1 MKNVDDIYRLSPM
14 QQGLLFHTLG
24 APGTYVEQ
32 VYWSWRG
39 ELDVATL
46 QRAWQRMVERHT
58 PLRTAFFWEGMK
70 DPLQAVRRKVEP
82 TWRLEDWTQVPP
94 EDQEARFA
102 ARLEA
107 DQREGFNLSAAPL
120 LRFTLVKCGPA
131 LTRCM
136 LSYHHLVMDGW
147 SLPVCMRELF
157 LTYDALSRG
166 EEPQLDPARP
176 YRDYI
181 GWLSKQ
187 DRAQAERFWRERLA
201 GFHAATPLAADRPAG
216 HGSEVEAY
224 GTRSLRPGAALS
236 GRLATFTRQH
246 QVTLSTLVQGAW
258 ALTLGRHS
266 GQEDVAFGTVVSGRP
281 PSLPGVDGMLG
292 TFINTQVSRVRL
304 PSDTSVLSW
313 LKALQAEQFAAR
325 DYEYVSLVD
334 VQGWS
339 DVPRGQ
345 PLFESL
351 VIFENLP
358 RRGLASEMTARLPV
372 DGFAR
377 THART
382 GYPLSFVVLPDATDL
397 ELQLTYDEARFDAAT
412 VQRMLGHVATVLESI
427 VGAPEARLADVSLL
441 TPEER
446 QQVLHAWNDTR
457 AEYPSSEGIASLFES
472 QARRTPDAI
481 ALSFEGQSLTY
492 AQLDALSNQ
501 LARRLQELGVRP
513 GDFVALSLER
523 SFELVV
529 SILAVLKTGAAYVP
543 LEASHPRERLAL
555 MLQDVGARLLI
566 TRQRFADALSPLV
579 PATLCLDE
587 DWRAQLASLSDSTLE
602 VPGLGGDSL
611 AYVMF
616 TSGST
621 GRPKGVCVPHRAVVR
636 LVHGNRFMRFGPQE
650 VFLQLAPA
658 AFDAS
663 TLEVWGALLHGARLV
678 LAPARDLSL
687 SEVAALLREH
697 RVTTLWLTA
706 ALYEQMVLHHVDALA
721 TVPQVLA
728 GGDVL
733 PVQRVREHVSRL
745 SAESVLLNAYGPTE
759 NTTFS
764 TTLTLTRSSTVEAA
778 VSIGRPIGNSTAYVL
793 DPALRPVPVGVP
805 GELYVGGEGLA
816 WGYLHQ
822 PALTAERFLPHPFS
836 PTPGARL
843 YRTGDSVRWRPD
855 GTLDF
860 LGRTDFQVKL
870 RGFRIEPG
878 EVEAAV
884 RQVPGVREAVV
895 LVREDI
901 PGDKRL
907 VAYVVPA
914 GPDAA
919 HPSPSELREHLR
931 QRVPEYMVPAA
942 FMVLEALPVNANGKV
957 DRRALPAPDASA
969 VVRAPSRPPSTDTE
983 RRLAA
988 LWTEVLNAGTVNAE
1002 DDFFALGGHSLRV
1015 TQLVS
1020 RVRAVFDVE
1029 LPLRAVFEAPT
1040 LAALAARLDAANT
1053 DAAKQAPPLVRA
1065 PREGALP
1072 LSFSQQRL
1080 WFLDQLQPD
1089 SAFYN
1094 VPGVVWLEGELDAQA
1109 LEQSLRALV
1118 ERHEVLRTTFPPEG
1132 DTPVQVIHPTGLAAL
1147 PAIDLTDLSP
1157 DAREAE
1163 ARRLASEEAGRPFNL
1178 KHGPVLRVTLLRLEP
1193 TRHALLVTLH
1203 HIVSDG
1209 WSLGV
1214 MVRELAAFYR
1224 AFTTGQSPNLPT
1236 LPVQYADFAVWQR
1249 QWLQGDVLD
1258 AQLDFWRQQLAGAP
1272 AALELPTDR
1281 PRPAIQSF
1289 RGASLP
1295 VRLPRAVVDPVQ
1307 ALAQQEGATPFMVL
1321 LASFQLLL
1329 SRYSGQQD
1337 VSVGAPIANRNRAET
1352 EGLIGFFVNSLVL
1365 RARIDARASFRTLLR
1380 QVKQST
1386 LAAYE
1391 HQDVP
1396 FEKLVE
1402 ALQPQR
1408 DLSRSPLFQVIFA
1421 LQNAPMGSLALP
1433 GLSLKLQEPDT
1444 STAKFDLDLNLQETP
1459 EGLAGSIGY
1468 STDLFDTSTI
1478 TRMVE
1483 HFGVLLSALC
1493 ARPDAP
1499 LASFSLLTGDER
1511 QRVLVDWN
1519 ATARDYP
1526 REPSLAALFS
1536 RQAALTPDAIALV
1549 QGEQVLTYA
1558 QLDLLSNQ
1566 VAHPLRVLGVGPG
1579 SRVALSLERS
1589 FELVVSILAILKAG
1603 GAYVPLDASLPRER
1617 LGLMIQD
1624 VGARILLTQERFAA
1638 SLSPLFDSTFL
1649 FDADWR
1655 ARLATQR
1662 DSALEIPDVG
1672 GDSLAYVMFT
1682 SGSTGRPKGV
1692 CIPQR
1697 AVTRLVRD
1705 NTFLRFGPQEVF
1717 LQLAPVA
1724 FDASTLELWGP
1735 LLHGARLVLPPP
1747 HALSLEEIAGL
1758 LRQHRV
1764 SSLFITTALFAQL
1777 VQNEPEA
1784 LANVSQ
1790 LMAGGEAM
1798 PLARAREHLERMR
1811 PGTRFFHVYGPTE
1824 NTTFS
1829 TSQPL
1834 EPGTPVGGSL
1844 PIGRSISNSTA
1855 YVLDPD
1861 LQPVP
1866 VGVPGELYVGG
1877 EGLAWGYLQQP
1888 TLTAERFLPDP
1899 FGTTPGARL
1908 YRTGDK
1914 VRWLADGALDFLGR
1928 TDFQVKL
1935 RGFRIEPGEIEAV
1948 LRQVPGIRDAI
1959 VLVREDS
1966 PGDKRLVAYVVPS
1979 ASGEAGPTPDTLRTT
1994 LKQHLPEYMVPA
2006 AFVLMD
2012 ALPLNAN
2019 NKVDRKA
2026 LPVPD
2031 AGSVVRVASRAPETD
2046 TERQLAV
2053 LWADVLKLD
2062 TVGAGDDFFA
2072 LGGHSLLATQL
2083 VSRLRAAFGVEL
2095 PLRTLFEA
2103 PTLEAL
2109 AARIDAMRTRALAP
2123 TAPPLVP
2130 VSREGALPLSFA
2142 QQRLWFLDQLEPGST
2157 VYNVPGVL
2165 RLEGELDTAALQQAL
2180 DALVRRHEVLRTTFA
2195 PGPSGP
2201 VQRIAPPA
2209 PCVFERIDLESLSP
2223 SARELRLRSLIAD
2236 HASRPFD
2243 LARGPLFRAVLVRLT
2258 AKQHALLVLTHH
2270 IASDGWSVG
2279 VMVREFAALYR
2290 AISTGEASNLPAL
2303 PVQYAD
2309 FAVWQR
2315 QWLQGDVLDAQLDF
2329 WRQQLAD
2336 APAALELPTD
2346 RPRPAIQSFRGA
2358 SLPVSLSAPVSR
2370 ALKALAQQ
2378 EGATPFMV
2386 LLASFQLLL
2395 SRYSGQQDISVGS
2408 PIANRNRAET
2418 EGLIGFFVNTL
2429 VLRARIDARASFR
2442 ALLRQVKRSTLAA
2455 YEHQDVPFE
2464 KLVEALQPQ
2473 RDASRSPFFQVSF
2486 ALQNA
2491 HVGALELPGL
2501 SLKLHEAEATTAKFD
2516 LDLNFQETADGFTGS
2531 IGYGTDLFDAST
2543 VTRMMEHFGVL
2554 LDALCAR
2561 PDAPLSTLSLLA
2573 GPERQRVLVDWN
2585 KTRATAP
2592 VDDTLPSLFE
2602 SHVQRAP
2609 SAVAVEHEGQRLT
2622 YAELDSRANQL
2633 AHHLKSLGLP
2643 PEARVGLCVER
2654 GLDLMVGLLGI
2665 LKAGGCYV
2673 PLEPAYPRQRLAYMF
2688 QDSGVAAVVTQQAL
2702 RDSLPEHS
2710 LPTVCL
2716 DSDAPVLA
2724 RQSTQATQGPR
2735 VAADQLAYV
2744 LYTSGSTGL
2753 PKGVGITH
2761 RSIVHLV
2768 RDTDYVD
2775 LGPADCMAQVGTP
2788 SFDAATFE
2796 IWGALLNGAR
2806 LAVIPR
2812 DVTLSPR
2819 ALAKRLKEV
2828 GATTALLTTALFHQV
2843 AREVPSAFEGMRY
2856 LFFGG
2861 EKADARAALQVLG
2874 AHGPRHLVNL
2884 YGPTEATV
2892 CSTSQEVAGLP
2903 PDATAIPIG
2912 GPLTRMRAYVLDAHG
2927 QPVPTGVP
2935 GELYLG
2941 GVGLARGYLGQPA
2954 LTAER
2959 FVPDAFSDLPGARL
2973 YRTGDR
2979 ARWNAHGTLDFVGR
2993 VDAQVKL
3000 RGFRIEPAEVEAFL
3014 LQHPQVREAV
3024 VLVREQAPG
3033 DHRLVAY
3040 VVATVPEPDTAALR
3054 AFLTE
3059 RLPAHMVPS
3068 AFVSLPALPLTPNG
3082 KLDRHA
3088 LPAPDAR
3095 SVATASTPAV
3105 PESLTLFQQR
3115 IAALF
3120 GELLNLERVGLHDDF
3135 FALGGHSL
3143 LATQLVSRVRSTF
3156 GVELPL
3162 RTLFDASTVARLTGH
3177 VEALLLS
3184 RATTPQLPPLRP
3196 VRRDADLPLSFSQQ
3210 RLWVVDQLQPGGSQY
3225 NIPVAIRLEGTLD
3238 VESLRLALEHLVA
3251 RHESLRTTFALK
3263 DGQPVQQVHPAS
3275 TWTLPLTDLGTVPP
3289 EAREAEAHRV
3299 TAEEASASFD
3309 LGTGPLLRTRLLRLD
3324 AEHHVLL
3331 LNMHHVVSDGWSMGV
3346 LVREVAAGYAAFST
3360 GKTPSL
3366 PPLPVQYADFA
3377 AWQRQWLQGDVLSQE
3392 VTWWKE
3398 QLAGA
3403 PRVLEL
3409 LTDKPRPAMRSS
3421 RGGLLPVHL
3430 PLELTQGLLKL
3441 ARQENA
3447 TPFMALLALWQVLLS
3462 RYTRQEELLV
3472 GSPVAGRRHGELEG
3486 LVGFFVN
3493 TLVLRGRVRGRDS
3506 FRALLAQVR
3515 DTTLAAYEHQDL
3527 PFEKLVEELQPQ
3539 RDLSRN
3545 PLVQVILAL
3554 QNAPQGELK
3563 APGLTLRPVEVEN
3576 ATARFDL
3583 GLLLSESPDGL
3594 RGVLEYSTDL
3604 FEPATAVRMAGH
3616 LRTLLESVVSTPE
3629 APLSTLEWL
3638 TPPERQQL
3646 LVDWNATD
3654 AAYPRDASMPELFE
3668 QQVALRPDAM
3678 ALEFEDERLT
3688 YAQLDA
3694 RANQMAHLLRE
3705 HGIGLDSLVA
3715 VCLERSTQMVV
3726 SLLAILKAGGAYV
3739 PLDAAYPTQ
3748 RLTYML
3754 EDAPPRLL
3762 ITTRALRPSLPVSDA
3777 LPCLFVEELRL
3788 DAQPTSPTGVRPLA
3802 RNLAYVDF
3810 TSGSTGRPKGVAV
3823 EHRGVLRLM
3832 YGAKY
3837 VDMGPEET
3845 LILMAPISFDIST
3858 MEVWAALLTGSK
3870 LAIFPPVPPTD
3881 LELLGTVL
3889 RRHAVTT
3896 LYLSTGLFSQ
3906 IVDVGLEMLRGVR
3919 QVIAAGDILSPTH
3932 TRKVLDTL
3940 GIPVVNGYGPT
3951 EGTVFANCLR
3961 VTRAE
3966 DVGTSVP
3973 IGPPISNTQVYILDA
3988 HLRPVPVGVPGELCI
4003 GGDGLARG
4011 YLSRPDLTAERF
4023 VPDAFGGRPGERL
4036 YRTGDLARWRPDG
4049 AVDFLGRIDTQVKVR
4064 GFRIEL
4070 SEVEAAV
4077 MSTPGV
4083 REAIVLVREDV
4094 PGDKRLVAY
4103 AVPALPATSGEVAT
4117 ALSATDLR
4125 EHLRQRLPEF
4135 MVPSAFVV
4143 LPALPLNPNGKVDR
4157 KALPAPTSTGSAGRF
4172 VEPGNPLEEKIAAIW
4187 ARELGLERVG
4197 VHDHFFEDLAGTS
4210 LSVVRVSTRL
4220 REELKHELPVVW
4232 LFEHPT
4238 VHGLALRLERES
4250 GGALGRTEATVA
4262 QPSAPV
4268 APPRAK
4274 APQASGSADIAIIG
4288 MAGRFPGAGS
4298 VEDFWKNL
4306 REGVES
4312 ISRFTPEELE
4322 HLPGLPEGMELWQHP
4337 GFVPAGGVLD
4347 DIDQFDHAFFDMSLR
4362 EAQWTDP
4369 QQRLFLQCTWA
4380 ALEDA
4385 GIEPEQFPGDI
4396 SLYAG
4401 ANDSGYAQAV
4411 QQNMPLDGAAFFE
4424 LYGTATHQSLAQ
4436 KTSWKLGLRG
4446 ESTLVYTACST
4457 GLVAV
4462 HLACQNLLAGLS
4474 DVALAGATRL
4484 SAAQRTGYVYQEGL
4498 IFSPDGH
4505 CRAFDAKAKGTI
4517 SGNGVAAVV
4526 LKRLDDAVRDG
4537 DSIYAVIRATATNN
4551 DGRDKSGFTAP
4562 SVQGQSSVITQALSR
4577 AGVQPKDIGYVEA
4590 HGTATP
4596 LGDPIEVAALQRAY
4610 GLGPE
4615 HRGTIALASLKTN
4628 MGHLDTVAGLAGLMK
4643 AALAL
4648 HHGEIPPSLH
4658 FEKANPQIDFDAGPF
4673 FVNTTLRPWPAGE
4686 TPRRAAVSS
4695 FGVGGTNAHAVLEE
4709 APMSHSGST
4718 TRSHQVVLLS
4728 ARTPEA
4734 LEAASQRLA
4743 THAEARAD
4751 LSMADVGFTHA
4762 VGRKGFDHRRTVVA
4776 RDAAD
4781 LAKQLRKPYTP
4792 VTVKDAESARRRRV
4806 AFVFPGQGAQQVGM
4820 GRDLYEAEPAFRAH
4834 LDACLVLLEVPLR
4847 ERVTTLLQAVPGPQA
4862 PESALLADTR
4872 VALPALF
4879 AVEVSL
4885 ARMWMDWGV
4894 RPHAV
4899 LGHSFGEY
4907 AAACVAGVLSL
4918 EDALKLAV
4926 ARGEL
4931 MHRMPPGA
4939 MLAVALSEAQVV
4951 PLLKGRLTLAAH
4963 NSPDRCVVSGPV
4975 EEIER
4980 LQEELKRRNA
4990 GAVRMPAP
4998 HAFHSADVEPLMPEL
5013 AKVVGSLGRAEPT
5026 VRYVS
5031 GLTGTWAR
5039 PGELGTPR
5047 YWADQ
5052 MRQPVR
5058 FTDSVG
5064 ALLEEGCSVLLEVG
5078 PGQDLTPLMRACFG
5092 QDKDRVKAVPSVR
5105 RGGSTPEHA
5114 GLLASMGEL
5123 WTHGLALDWKAFYAH
5138 EQRLRI
5144 HLPTYPFQRKRVW
5157 VEASRTTAPV
5167 AAPANAPRAEPVPAQ
5182 APAPVVTVSPS
5193 SQGTLAA
5200 PLPDTSARTG
5210 MAQPAAVAQ
5219 APEPAPLARVPVTPA
5234 AVTPGA
5240 PARADAPRGDIEERV
5255 AALWRE
5261 RLALEFVG
5269 RDDNFLEIGG
5279 NSLMAAQLLNQLRD
5293 TFGVQV
5299 PLAALFEAPTVAGIA
5314 ARIEP
5319 MMQQAPSAVQTRE
5332 LPLEALPRTGELP
5345 LSFVQE
5351 RVWRLE
5357 QHLPGLSAYN
5367 IPVVLK
5373 LEGPAAVEPLERAI
5387 QEIVRRHEALRTT
5400 YDLVDGRPVQR
5411 FHPHV
5416 RIPLERVEL
5425 TGTPEEREAEGLRL
5439 AREDAARPFDLV
5451 NGPVLRTTLVRQ
5463 AEDVHL
5469 LLVCI
5474 HHVVCDT
5481 LSIAIFIH
5489 ELSQLYGAF
5498 RQGKPSPLAPL
5509 TVQYAD
5515 FGAWQRR
5522 TIAEHLVP
5530 EQEQW
5535 WRTRLAGM
5543 PRQLGVPTDRPRPE
5557 KCPLTSERMS
5567 VAFTQA
5573 LARELVAFGKRE
5585 GFTGYMTVLAAWN
5598 VLLHRYTGQTD
5609 IIVGTPIANRT
5620 RPELLSLIGYVA
5632 HSAAFRTSLAG
5643 DPSFRELLERVRQEV
5658 TDAQAR
5664 PDVPFE
5670 YLVEQLVPGKDIGR
5684 DRMADTVFVY
5694 HSNAVSSVDAQ
5705 DTMGVRTSI
5714 VEVPGTPVQWGTTL
5728 SDLTLIL
5735 SEGPA
5740 GVHGALE
5747 YATELFDASTARR
5760 MLEHLQTLLTSALA
5774 TPDERLSRLSLAT
5787 EVERNA
5793 WPRP

>member
-39 ELDVATL
+39 ELDVPML
-46 QRAWQRMVERHT
+46 QQAWQRMVGRHT

-70 DPLQAVRRKVEP
+70 EPLQAVRRLIEP

-94 EDQEARFA
+94 EAQEARFA
-102 ARLEA
+102 ARLEQ

-120 LRFTLVKCGPA
+120 LRFTLVRCGPA

-166 EEPQLDPARP
+166 EEPKLEPARP

-187 DRAQAERFWRERLA
+187 DRGQAERFWRERLE
-201 GFHAATPLAADRPAG
+201 GFRAATPLASDRPSAPG
-216 HGSEVEAY
+216 TEVEAY
-224 GTRSLRPGAALS
+224 GTQSLRPGAGLS
-236 GRLATFTRQH
+236 GRLSAFTRQY

-258 ALTLGRHS
+258 ALTLGRYS
-266 GQEDVAFGTVVSGRP
+266 GQDDVAFGTVVSGRP

-304 PSDTSVLSW
+304 PSDASVLTW

-358 RRGLASEMTARLPV
+358 RRGLAPEMTARLPV
-372 DGFAR
+372 EGFAR

-412 VQRMLGHVATVLESI
+412 VQRMLGHVATLLESI
-427 VGAPEARLADVSLL
+427 LGAPEARLADVTLL

-457 AEYPSSEGIASLFES
+457 AEFPASEGIPSLFEA
-472 QARRTPDAI
+472 QAHSTPDAI
-481 ALSFEGQSLTY
+481 ALSFQGQSLTY
-492 AQLDALSNQ
+492 AQLDALANQ
-501 LARRLQELGVRP
+501 LARRIQELGVRP
-513 GDFVALSLER
+513 GDFVVLGLER

-529 SILAVLKTGAAYVP
+529 SLLAVLKAGAAYVP
-543 LEASHPRERLAL
+543 LEVSHPRERLAL

-566 TRQRFADALSPLV
+566 TRERFADTLSPLV
-579 PATLCLDE
+579 PATLCLDA
-587 DWRAQLASLSDSTLE
+587 DWRAQLASVPDSALE
-602 VPGLGGDSL
+602 VSGAGGDSL

-636 LVHGNRFMRFGPQE
+636 LVRGNGFMRFGPRE

-663 TLEVWGALLHGARLV
+663 TLELWGALLHGAHLV
-678 LAPARDLSL
+678 LAPAQDLSL
-687 SEVAALLREH
+687 SEVAELLRNH

-706 ALYEQMVLHHVDALA
+706 ALFEQMVLNHPDALA

-733 PVQRVREHVSRL
+733 PVQRVREHLARVPSD
-745 SAESVLLNAYGPTE
+745 AVLINGYGPTE

-764 TTLTLTRSSTVEAA
+764 TTHTLRPADAPGASVP
-778 VSIGRPIGNSTAYVL
+778 IGRPIANSTAYVL
-793 DPALRPVPVGVP
+793 DAALRPVPVGVP
-805 GELYVGGEGLA
+805 GELFVGGEGLA

-822 PALTAERFLPHPFS
+822 SALTAERFVPHPFS
-836 PTPGARL
+836 TTPGARL
-843 YRTGDSVRWRPD
+843 YRTGDSVRWRAD

-884 RQVPGVREAVV
+884 RQVPGVREAIV
-895 LVREDI
+895 LVREDV

-914 GPDAA
+914 GPDTS

-931 QRVPEYMVPAA
+931 ARVPEYMVPAA
-942 FMVLEALPVNANGKV
+942 FMLLEALPLNANGKV

-969 VVRAPSRPPSTDTE
+969 VVRVPSRPPSTDTE

-988 LWTEVLNAGTVNAE
+988 LWTEVLNLGAVNAE

-1020 RVRAVFDVE
+1020 RVRAVFGME

-1040 LAALAARLDAANT
+1040 LAALAARLDSANT
-1053 DAAKQAPPLVRA
+1053 DAAKQAPPLVRVS
-1065 PREGALP
+1065 REGALP

-1094 VPGVVWLEGELDAQA
+1094 VPGVVWLEGELDPKA
-1109 LEQSLRALV
+1109 LEQSLHALV
-1118 ERHEVLRTTFPPEG
+1118 ERHEVLRTTFPPDG
-1132 DTPVQVIHPTGLAAL
+1132 DSPVQVIHATGLTAL
-1147 PAIDLTDLSP
+1147 PLVDLAHLSP
-1157 DAREAE
+1157 DARETE
-1163 ARRLASEEAGRPFNL
+1163 ARRLATEEALRPFDL
-1178 KHGPVLRVTLLRLEP
+1178 KNGPVLRATLLRLEP

-1214 MVRELAAFYR
+1214 MVRELATLYR
-1224 AFTTGQSPNLPT
+1224 AFFTEQVPSLPP

-1249 QWLQGDVLD
+1249 QWLQGDVLE
-1258 AQLDFWRQQLAGAP
+1258 AQLDFWRKQLAGAP

-1281 PRPAIQSF
+1281 PRPAVQSF

-1295 VRLPRAVVDPVQ
+1295 VLLPRAIVDPVQ

-1365 RARIDARASFRTLLR
+1365 RARIDSRASFRALLR

-1421 LQNAPMGSLALP
+1421 LQNAPTGSMELP
-1433 GLSLKLQEPDT
+1433 GLRLSLREPET
-1444 STAKFDLDLNLQETP
+1444 ATAKFDLDLNFQETA

-1468 STDLFDTSTI
+1468 STDLFDASTVR
-1478 TRMVE
+1478 RMME
-1483 HFGVLLSALC
+1483 HYGVLLAALC

-1499 LASFSLLTGDER
+1499 LSTLALLTGDER

-1536 RQAALTPDAIALV
+1536 RQAALTPGAIALV
-1549 QGEQVLTYA
+1549 QGKQELTYA
-1558 QLDLLSNQ
+1558 QLDALSNQ
-1566 VAHPLRVLGVGPG
+1566 LGHQLRSLGVGHG

-1603 GAYVPLDASLPRER
+1603 GAYVPLDAALPHER
-1617 LGLMIQD
+1617 LALMIQD
-1624 VGARILLTQERFAA
+1624 VGANLLLTQERFTA
-1638 SLSPLFDSTFL
+1638 SLSPLFRSTFC

-1655 ARLATQR
+1655 TRLASKP
-1662 DSALEIPDVG
+1662 DSALEVPGVG

-1747 HALSLEEIAGL
+1747 HALSLEEVAEL
-1758 LRQHRV
+1758 LRHHRV

-1777 VQNEPEA
+1777 VQHEPEA

-1798 PLARAREHLERMR
+1798 PLARAREHLLRMR

-1888 TLTAERFLPDP
+1888 ALTAERFLPDP

-1914 VRWLADGALDFLGR
+1914 VRWLADGTLDFLGR

-1935 RGFRIEPGEIEAV
+1935 RGFRIEPGEIETV
-1948 LRQVPGIRDAI
+1948 LRQVPGVREAI

-1966 PGDKRLVAYVVPS
+1966 PGDKRLVAYVVP
-1979 ASGEAGPTPDTLRTT
+1979 APLTQGEPAPTPDTLRTT

-2026 LPVPD
+2026 LPAPD
-2031 AGSVVRVASRAPETD
+2031 AGSVVRAASRAPETD
-2046 TERQLAV
+2046 TERQLAT

-2062 TVGAGDDFFA
+2062 AVGAGDDFFA

-2095 PLRTLFEA
+2095 PLRALFEA

-2109 AARIDAMRTRALAP
+2109 AGRIDGVRTLALAP
-2123 TAPPLVP
+2123 QAPPMVQ
-2130 VSREGALPLSFA
+2130 VSRDGALPLSFA

-2165 RLEGELDTAALQQAL
+2165 HLEGELDAAALQQAL

-2209 PCVFERIDLESLSP
+2209 PCAFERIDLESLSA
-2223 SARELRLRSLIAD
+2223 SEREFRLRSLIAE

-2243 LARGPLFRAVLVRLT
+2243 LSRGPLFRAVLVRLD
-2258 AKQHALLVLTHH
+2258 AKQHVLVVLTHH

-2290 AISTGEASNLPAL
+2290 AFTTGQSPNLPAL

-2315 QWLQGDVLDAQLDF
+2315 QWLQGDVLEAQLDF
-2329 WRQQLAD
+2329 WRQQLAG

-2346 RPRPAIQSFRGA
+2346 RPRPAVQSFRGA
-2358 SLPVSLSAPVSR
+2358 SLPVSLNASVSS
-2370 ALKALAQQ
+2370 ALKTLAQQ

-2395 SRYSGQQDISVGS
+2395 SRYSGQQDVSVGA

-2418 EGLIGFFVNTL
+2418 EGLIGFFVNSL
-2429 VLRARIDARASFR
+2429 VLRARIDSRASFR

-2473 RDASRSPFFQVSF
+2473 RDASRSPLFQVSF

-2501 SLKLHEAEATTAKFD
+2501 SLKLREAEATTAKFD
-2516 LDLNFQETADGFTGS
+2516 LDLNFQETAEGFTGS

-2543 VTRMMEHFGVL
+2543 VLRMMEHYGVL

-2585 KTRATAP
+2585 ATRSTVP
-2592 VDDTLPSLFE
+2592 VEDTLPCLFE
-2602 SHVQRAP
+2602 SHVRRAP
-2609 SAVAVEHEGQRLT
+2609 DAVAVEHEGQTLT
-2622 YAELDSRANQL
+2622 YAELDARANQL
-2633 AHHLKSLGLP
+2633 ANHLRSLGLP
-2643 PEARVGLCVER
+2643 SEARVGLCVER

-2673 PLEPAYPRQRLAYMF
+2673 PLEPAYPRQRLAFMF
-2688 QDSGVAAVVTQQAL
+2688 QDSAVSAVVTQQSL
-2702 RDSLPEHS
+2702 RDSLPEHA

-2716 DSDAPVLA
+2716 DSDAPLLA
-2724 RQSTQATQGPR
+2724 RQSTQAPQGPR
-2735 VAADQLAYV
+2735 IAADQLAYV

-2775 LGPADCMAQVGTP
+2775 LRSTDCMAQVGTP

-2812 DVTLSPR
+2812 DVTLSPQ
-2819 ALAKRLKEV
+2819 ALAKRLKDV

-2843 AREVPSAFEGMRY
+2843 AREVPSAFAGMRY

-2874 AHGPRHLVNL
+2874 AQGPQHLVNL

-2903 PDATAIPIG
+2903 ADATAIPIG

-2959 FVPDAFSDLPGARL
+2959 FVPDAFSNLPGARL

-3040 VVATVPEPDTAALR
+3040 VVPTAPEPDTAALR

-3095 SVATASTPAV
+3095 ALATASTPAA

-3184 RATTPQLPPLRP
+3184 RATTSQLPPLRP

-3225 NIPVAIRLEGTLD
+3225 NIPVAVRLEGTLD
-3238 VESLRLALEHLVA
+3238 VESLRRALEHLVA

-3263 DGQPVQQVHPAS
+3263 DGQPVQRVHLAPS
-3275 TWTLPLTDLGTVPP
+3275 WTLPLTDLEPLPAG
-3289 EAREAEAHRV
+3289 EREAEAHRLS
-3299 TAEEASASFD
+3299 AEEASTAFD

-3324 AEHHVLL
+3324 ARLHVLL

-3346 LVREVAAGYAAFST
+3346 LVREVAAGYAAFTT
-3360 GKTPSL
+3360 GTTPAL

-3377 AWQRQWLQGDVLSQE
+3377 AWQRQWLQGDVLDQE
-3392 VTWWKE
+3392 VTWWME
-3398 QLAGA
+3398 HLAGA

-3409 LTDKPRPAMRSS
+3409 LTDKPRPALRSS

-3430 PLELTQGLLKL
+3430 PLELTQGLVRL

-3447 TPFMALLALWQVLLS
+3447 TPFMALLAAWQVLLS
-3462 RYTRQEELLV
+3462 RYTRQEDLLV

-3493 TLVLRGRVRGRDS
+3493 TLVLRGRVRAKDS
-3506 FRALLAQVR
+3506 FRALLSQVR

-3604 FEPATAVRMAGH
+3604 FEHATAVRMAGH
-3616 LRTLLESVVSTPE
+3616 LRALLESIVAAPE

-3654 AAYPRDASMPELFE
+3654 VDYPREGSIPELFE
-3668 QQVALRPDAM
+3668 HQVALRPDAI
-3678 ALEFEDERLT
+3678 ALEFGDERLS

-3694 RANQMAHLLRE
+3694 RANQLAHLLRDN
-3705 HGIGLDSLVA
+3705 GIGLDSLVG
-3715 VCLERSTQMVV
+3715 VCLERSTEIVV
-3726 SLLAILKAGGAYV
+3726 ALLAILKAGGAYV

-3762 ITTRALRPSLPVSDA
+3762 LTTRALRPSLPVSDA
-3777 LPCLFVEELRL
+3777 VPCLFVEELRL
-3788 DAQPTSPTGVRPLA
+3788 DGQPTSPTGVRPLP

-3837 VDMGPEET
+3837 VDMGPQET
-3845 LILMAPISFDIST
+3845 LLLMAPISFDIST

-3870 LAIFPPVPPTD
+3870 LAVFPPQPPTD
-3881 LELLGTVL
+3881 LELLGNVL
-3889 RRHAVTT
+3889 RRHGVTT
-3896 LYLSTGLFSQ
+3896 LYVSTGLFSQ
-3906 IVDVGLEMLRGVR
+3906 VVDVGLEMLRGVR

-3932 TRKVLDTL
+3932 TRKVIETL
-3940 GIPVVNGYGPT
+3940 GVPVTNGYGPT
-3951 EGTVFANCLR
+3951 EGTVFSNCLR

-3973 IGPPISNTQVYILDA
+3973 IGPPISNTQEYILDA

-4023 VPDAFGGRPGERL
+4023 IPDPFSQRPGERL

-4083 REAIVLVREDV
+4083 RETIVLVREDV

-4103 AVPALPATSGEVAT
+4103 AVPATPAT
-4117 ALSATDLR
+4117 ALTPTDLR

-4157 KALPAPTSTGSAGRF
+4157 KALPAPTATASGGTGRF

-4250 GGALGRTEATVA
+4250 GGALGRA
-4262 QPSAPV
+4262 
-4268 APPRAK
+4268 
-4274 APQASGSADIAIIG
+4274 
-4288 MAGRFPGAGS
+4288 
-4298 VEDFWKNL
+4298 
-4306 REGVES
+4306 
-4312 ISRFTPEELE
+4312 
-4322 HLPGLPEGMELWQHP
+4322 
-4337 GFVPAGGVLD
+4337 
-4347 DIDQFDHAFFDMSLR
+4347 
-4362 EAQWTDP
+4362 
-4369 QQRLFLQCTWA
+4369 
-4380 ALEDA
+4380 
-4385 GIEPEQFPGDI
+4385 
-4396 SLYAG
+4396 
-4401 ANDSGYAQAV
+4401 
-4411 QQNMPLDGAAFFE
+4411 
-4424 LYGTATHQSLAQ
+4424 
-4436 KTSWKLGLRG
+4436 
-4446 ESTLVYTACST
+4446 
-4457 GLVAV
+4457 
-4462 HLACQNLLAGLS
+4462 
-4474 DVALAGATRL
+4474 
-4484 SAAQRTGYVYQEGL
+4484 
-4498 IFSPDGH
+4498 
-4505 CRAFDAKAKGTI
+4505 
-4517 SGNGVAAVV
+4517 
-4526 LKRLDDAVRDG
+4526 
-4537 DSIYAVIRATATNN
+4537 
-4551 DGRDKSGFTAP
+4551 
-4562 SVQGQSSVITQALSR
+4562 
-4577 AGVQPKDIGYVEA
+4577 
-4590 HGTATP
+4590 
-4596 LGDPIEVAALQRAY
+4596 
-4610 GLGPE
+4610 
-4615 HRGTIALASLKTN
+4615 
-4628 MGHLDTVAGLAGLMK
+4628 
-4643 AALAL
+4643 
-4648 HHGEIPPSLH
+4648 
-4658 FEKANPQIDFDAGPF
+4658 
-4673 FVNTTLRPWPAGE
+4673 
-4686 TPRRAAVSS
+4686 
-4695 FGVGGTNAHAVLEE
+4695 
-4709 APMSHSGST
+4709 
-4718 TRSHQVVLLS
+4718 
-4728 ARTPEA
+4728 
-4734 LEAASQRLA
+4734 
-4743 THAEARAD
+4743 
-4751 LSMADVGFTHA
+4751 
-4762 VGRKGFDHRRTVVA
+4762 
-4776 RDAAD
+4776 
-4781 LAKQLRKPYTP
+4781 
-4792 VTVKDAESARRRRV
+4792 
-4806 AFVFPGQGAQQVGM
+4806 
-4820 GRDLYEAEPAFRAH
+4820 
-4834 LDACLVLLEVPLR
+4834 
-4847 ERVTTLLQAVPGPQA
+4847 
-4862 PESALLADTR
+4862 
-4872 VALPALF
+4872 
-4879 AVEVSL
+4879 
-4885 ARMWMDWGV
+4885 
-4894 RPHAV
+4894 
-4899 LGHSFGEY
+4899 
-4907 AAACVAGVLSL
+4907 
-4918 EDALKLAV
+4918 
-4926 ARGEL
+4926 
-4931 MHRMPPGA
+4931 
-4939 MLAVALSEAQVV
+4939 
-4951 PLLKGRLTLAAH
+4951 
-4963 NSPDRCVVSGPV
+4963 
-4975 EEIER
+4975 
-4980 LQEELKRRNA
+4980 
-4990 GAVRMPAP
+4990 
-4998 HAFHSADVEPLMPEL
+4998 
-5013 AKVVGSLGRAEPT
+5013 
-5026 VRYVS
+5026 
-5031 GLTGTWAR
+5031 
-5039 PGELGTPR
+5039 
-5047 YWADQ
+5047 
-5052 MRQPVR
+5052 
-5058 FTDSVG
+5058 
-5064 ALLEEGCSVLLEVG
+5064 
-5078 PGQDLTPLMRACFG
+5078 
-5092 QDKDRVKAVPSVR
+5092 
-5105 RGGSTPEHA
+5105 
-5114 GLLASMGEL
+5114 
-5123 WTHGLALDWKAFYAH
+5123 
-5138 EQRLRI
+5138 
-5144 HLPTYPFQRKRVW
+5144 
-5157 VEASRTTAPV
+5157 
-5167 AAPANAPRAEPVPAQ
+5167 
-5182 APAPVVTVSPS
+5182 
-5193 SQGTLAA
+5193 
-5200 PLPDTSARTG
+5200 
-5210 MAQPAAVAQ
+5210 
-5219 APEPAPLARVPVTPA
+5219 
-5234 AVTPGA
+5234 
-5240 PARADAPRGDIEERV
+5240 
-5255 AALWRE
+5255 
-5261 RLALEFVG
+5261 
-5269 RDDNFLEIGG
+5269 
-5279 NSLMAAQLLNQLRD
+5279 
-5293 TFGVQV
+5293 
-5299 PLAALFEAPTVAGIA
+5299 EAPT
-5314 ARIEP
+5314 
-5319 MMQQAPSAVQTRE
+5319 
-5332 LPLEALPRTGELP
+5332 
-5345 LSFVQE
+5345 
-5351 RVWRLE
+5351 
-5357 QHLPGLSAYN
+5357 
-5367 IPVVLK
+5367 
-5373 LEGPAAVEPLERAI
+5373 PA
-5387 QEIVRRHEALRTT
+5387 
-5400 YDLVDGRPVQR
+5400 
-5411 FHPHV
+5411 
-5416 RIPLERVEL
+5416 
-5425 TGTPEEREAEGLRL
+5425 
-5439 AREDAARPFDLV
+5439 
-5451 NGPVLRTTLVRQ
+5451 
-5463 AEDVHL
+5463 
-5469 LLVCI
+5469 
-5474 HHVVCDT
+5474 
-5481 LSIAIFIH
+5481 
-5489 ELSQLYGAF
+5489 
-5498 RQGKPSPLAPL
+5498 
-5509 TVQYAD
+5509 
-5515 FGAWQRR
+5515 
-5522 TIAEHLVP
+5522 
-5530 EQEQW
+5530 
-5535 WRTRLAGM
+5535 
-5543 PRQLGVPTDRPRPE
+5543 
-5557 KCPLTSERMS
+5557 
-5567 VAFTQA
+5567 
-5573 LARELVAFGKRE
+5573 
-5585 GFTGYMTVLAAWN
+5585 
-5598 VLLHRYTGQTD
+5598 
-5609 IIVGTPIANRT
+5609 
-5620 RPELLSLIGYVA
+5620 
-5632 HSAAFRTSLAG
+5632 
-5643 DPSFRELLERVRQEV
+5643 
-5658 TDAQAR
+5658 
-5664 PDVPFE
+5664 
-5670 YLVEQLVPGKDIGR
+5670 
-5684 DRMADTVFVY
+5684 
-5694 HSNAVSSVDAQ
+5694 
-5705 DTMGVRTSI
+5705 
-5714 VEVPGTPVQWGTTL
+5714 
-5728 SDLTLIL
+5728 
-5735 SEGPA
+5735 
-5740 GVHGALE
+5740 
-5747 YATELFDASTARR
+5747 
-5760 MLEHLQTLLTSALA
+5760 
-5774 TPDERLSRLSLAT
+5774 
-5787 EVERNA
+5787 
-5793 WPRP
+5793 

>member
-1 MKNVDDIYRLSPM
+1 
-14 QQGLLFHTLG
+14 
-24 APGTYVEQ
+24 
-32 VYWSWRG
+32 
-39 ELDVATL
+39 
-46 QRAWQRMVERHT
+46 
-58 PLRTAFFWEGMK
+58 
-70 DPLQAVRRKVEP
+70 
-82 TWRLEDWTQVPP
+82 
-94 EDQEARFA
+94 
-102 ARLEA
+102 
-107 DQREGFNLSAAPL
+107 
-120 LRFTLVKCGPA
+120 
-131 LTRCM
+131 
-136 LSYHHLVMDGW
+136 
-147 SLPVCMRELF
+147 
-157 LTYDALSRG
+157 
-166 EEPQLDPARP
+166 
-176 YRDYI
+176 
-181 GWLSKQ
+181 
-187 DRAQAERFWRERLA
+187 
-201 GFHAATPLAADRPAG
+201 
-216 HGSEVEAY
+216 
-224 GTRSLRPGAALS
+224 
-236 GRLATFTRQH
+236 
-246 QVTLSTLVQGAW
+246 
-258 ALTLGRHS
+258 
-266 GQEDVAFGTVVSGRP
+266 
-281 PSLPGVDGMLG
+281 
-292 TFINTQVSRVRL
+292 
-304 PSDTSVLSW
+304 
-313 LKALQAEQFAAR
+313 
-325 DYEYVSLVD
+325 
-334 VQGWS
+334 
-339 DVPRGQ
+339 
-345 PLFESL
+345 
-351 VIFENLP
+351 
-358 RRGLASEMTARLPV
+358 
-372 DGFAR
+372 
-377 THART
+377 
-382 GYPLSFVVLPDATDL
+382 
-397 ELQLTYDEARFDAAT
+397 
-412 VQRMLGHVATVLESI
+412 
-427 VGAPEARLADVSLL
+427 
-441 TPEER
+441 
-446 QQVLHAWNDTR
+446 
-457 AEYPSSEGIASLFES
+457 
-472 QARRTPDAI
+472 
-481 ALSFEGQSLTY
+481 
-492 AQLDALSNQ
+492 
-501 LARRLQELGVRP
+501 
-513 GDFVALSLER
+513 
-523 SFELVV
+523 
-529 SILAVLKTGAAYVP
+529 
-543 LEASHPRERLAL
+543 
-555 MLQDVGARLLI
+555 
-566 TRQRFADALSPLV
+566 
-579 PATLCLDE
+579 
-587 DWRAQLASLSDSTLE
+587 
-602 VPGLGGDSL
+602 
-611 AYVMF
+611 
-616 TSGST
+616 
-621 GRPKGVCVPHRAVVR
+621 
-636 LVHGNRFMRFGPQE
+636 
-650 VFLQLAPA
+650 
-658 AFDAS
+658 
-663 TLEVWGALLHGARLV
+663 
-678 LAPARDLSL
+678 
-687 SEVAALLREH
+687 
-697 RVTTLWLTA
+697 
-706 ALYEQMVLHHVDALA
+706 
-721 TVPQVLA
+721 
-728 GGDVL
+728 
-733 PVQRVREHVSRL
+733 
-745 SAESVLLNAYGPTE
+745 
-759 NTTFS
+759 
-764 TTLTLTRSSTVEAA
+764 
-778 VSIGRPIGNSTAYVL
+778 
-793 DPALRPVPVGVP
+793 
-805 GELYVGGEGLA
+805 
-816 WGYLHQ
+816 
-822 PALTAERFLPHPFS
+822 
-836 PTPGARL
+836 
-843 YRTGDSVRWRPD
+843 
-855 GTLDF
+855 
-860 LGRTDFQVKL
+860 
-870 RGFRIEPG
+870 
-878 EVEAAV
+878 
-884 RQVPGVREAVV
+884 
-895 LVREDI
+895 
-901 PGDKRL
+901 
-907 VAYVVPA
+907 
-914 GPDAA
+914 
-919 HPSPSELREHLR
+919 
-931 QRVPEYMVPAA
+931 
-942 FMVLEALPVNANGKV
+942 
-957 DRRALPAPDASA
+957 
-969 VVRAPSRPPSTDTE
+969 
-983 RRLAA
+983 
-988 LWTEVLNAGTVNAE
+988 
-1002 DDFFALGGHSLRV
+1002 
-1015 TQLVS
+1015 
-1020 RVRAVFDVE
+1020 
-1029 LPLRAVFEAPT
+1029 
-1040 LAALAARLDAANT
+1040 
-1053 DAAKQAPPLVRA
+1053 
-1065 PREGALP
+1065 
-1072 LSFSQQRL
+1072 
-1080 WFLDQLQPD
+1080 
-1089 SAFYN
+1089 
-1094 VPGVVWLEGELDAQA
+1094 
-1109 LEQSLRALV
+1109 
-1118 ERHEVLRTTFPPEG
+1118 
-1132 DTPVQVIHPTGLAAL
+1132 
-1147 PAIDLTDLSP
+1147 
-1157 DAREAE
+1157 
-1163 ARRLASEEAGRPFNL
+1163 
-1178 KHGPVLRVTLLRLEP
+1178 
-1193 TRHALLVTLH
+1193 
-1203 HIVSDG
+1203 
-1209 WSLGV
+1209 
-1214 MVRELAAFYR
+1214 
-1224 AFTTGQSPNLPT
+1224 
-1236 LPVQYADFAVWQR
+1236 
-1249 QWLQGDVLD
+1249 
-1258 AQLDFWRQQLAGAP
+1258 
-1272 AALELPTDR
+1272 
-1281 PRPAIQSF
+1281 
-1289 RGASLP
+1289 
-1295 VRLPRAVVDPVQ
+1295 
-1307 ALAQQEGATPFMVL
+1307 GATPFMAL

-1329 SRYSGQQD
+1329 SRYSGQDD

-1365 RARIDARASFRTLLR
+1365 RARIDASTSFRALLR

-1421 LQNAPMGSLALP
+1421 LQNAPAGSLELP
-1433 GLSLKLQEPDT
+1433 GLRLALQDPDT
-1444 STAKFDLDLNLQETP
+1444 ATAKFDLDFNLQETP
-1459 EGLAGSIGY
+1459 EGLTGTIGY
-1468 STDLFDTSTI
+1468 STDLFDTATI
-1478 TRMVE
+1478 ARMME
-1483 HFGVLLSALC
+1483 HHAVLLGALC
-1493 ARPDAP
+1493 AEPDAP
-1499 LASFSLLTGDER
+1499 LSTHSLLTGDER

-1526 REPSLAALFS
+1526 REPSLAALFA
-1536 RQAALTPDAIALV
+1536 RQAALTPDAVALV
-1549 QGEQVLTYA
+1549 HGDEVLSYSR
-1558 QLDLLSNQ
+1558 LDQLSNQ
-1566 VAHPLRVLGVGPG
+1566 LAHPLRVLGVGPG
-1579 SRVALSLERS
+1579 TRVAVSLERS

-1624 VGARILLTQERFAA
+1624 VGASILVTQPRFAA
-1638 SLSPLFDSTFL
+1638 ALSPLFPSTFTL
-1649 FDADWR
+1649 DQDWR
-1655 ARLATQR
+1655 ARLASQQ
-1662 DSALEIPDVG
+1662 DSPLEVTGVG

-1747 HALSLEEIAGL
+1747 HALSLDEIAGL

-1777 VQNEPEA
+1777 VQHEPEA
-1784 LANVSQ
+1784 LASVSQ

-1798 PLARAREHLERMR
+1798 PLARAREHLLRMR

-1834 EPGTPVGGSL
+1834 EPGTPVGASL

-1855 YVLDPD
+1855 YVLDPA

-1888 TLTAERFLPDP
+1888 ALTAERFVPDP
-1899 FGTTPGARL
+1899 FATTPGGRL

-1948 LRQVPGIRDAI
+1948 LRQVPGVRDTI
-1959 VLVREDS
+1959 VVVREDS

-1979 ASGEAGPTPDTLRTT
+1979 APGEEGASAPTPDSLRAT

-2026 LPVPD
+2026 LPAPD
-2031 AGSVVRVASRAPETD
+2031 AASVVRAASRPPETD
-2046 TERQLAV
+2046 TERQLAS

-2083 VSRLRAAFGVEL
+2083 VSRLRTGFGVEL
-2095 PLRTLFEA
+2095 PLRALFES

-2109 AARIDAMRTRALAP
+2109 AERIEILRARSLALN
-2123 TAPPLVP
+2123 APPLVP
-2130 VSREGALPLSFA
+2130 VTRDGTLPLSFA

-2165 RLEGELDTAALQQAL
+2165 HLDGELDPAALQQSL
-2180 DALVRRHEVLRTTFA
+2180 DALVRRHEVLRTTFNT
-2195 PGPSGP
+2195 GSSGP

-2209 PCVFERIDLESLSP
+2209 ACAFERIDLEALSP
-2223 SARELRLRSLIAD
+2223 SERELQLRSLIAE

-2243 LARGPLFRAVLVRLT
+2243 LSRGPLFRAVLVRLE
-2258 AKQHALLVLTHH
+2258 ARRHVLLVLTHH

-2290 AISTGEASNLPAL
+2290 AFTTHQSPDLPAL

-2315 QWLQGDVLDAQLDF
+2315 QWLQGEALDARLDY
-2329 WRQQLAD
+2329 WRQQLAG

-2358 SLPVSLSAPVSR
+2358 SLPVRLSTPVSS
-2370 ALKALAQQ
+2370 ALKALARQ
-2378 EGATPFMV
+2378 EGATPFMA

-2395 SRYSGQQDISVGS
+2395 SRYSGQDDVSVGA

-2429 VLRARIDARASFR
+2429 VLRARIDASTSFR
-2442 ALLRQVKRSTLAA
+2442 ALLRQVKRTTLAA

-2473 RDASRSPFFQVSF
+2473 RDASRSPLFQVSF

-2491 HVGALELPGL
+2491 HLGALELPGL
-2501 SLKLHEAEATTAKFD
+2501 SLKLQQAEATTAKFD
-2516 LDLNFQETADGFTGS
+2516 LDLNFEETAEGFTGS
-2531 IGYGTDLFDAST
+2531 VGYVTDLFDAAT
-2543 VTRMMEHFGVL
+2543 IARMMEHHGVL
-2554 LDALCAR
+2554 LDALCDQ
-2561 PDAPLSTLSLLA
+2561 PDAPLSTLSLLS
-2573 GPERQRVLVDWN
+2573 GLERQRVLVDWN
-2585 KTRATAP
+2585 ASRTTAP
-2592 VDDTLPSLFE
+2592 VEDTLPSLFE
-2602 SHVQRAP
+2602 AHVQRAP
-2609 SAVAVEHEGQRLT
+2609 SAEAVEHDGQRLT
-2622 YAELDSRANQL
+2622 YAQLDARANQL
-2633 AHHLKSLGLP
+2633 ARQLRSFGLP

-2673 PLEPAYPRQRLAYMF
+2673 PLEPAYPRQRLAFMF
-2688 QDSGVAAVVTQQAL
+2688 QDSGVAAVVTQQSL
-2702 RDSLPEHS
+2702 RGSLPEHS

-2716 DSDAPVLA
+2716 DTDAAALS
-2724 RQSTQATQGPR
+2724 RQSTEAPQGVR

-2768 RDTDYVD
+2768 RDTDLMD

-2806 LAVIPR
+2806 LSVIPR
-2812 DVTLSPR
+2812 DVTLSPQ

-2874 AHGPRHLVNL
+2874 EHGPRHLVNL

-2892 CSTSQEVAGLP
+2892 CATSQEVSGLP
-2903 PDATAIPIG
+2903 AEATAIPIG

-2959 FVPDAFSDLPGARL
+2959 FVPDAFSDVPGARL

-3033 DHRLVAY
+3033 DHRLVAW
-3040 VVATVPEPDTAALR
+3040 VVPGASEPDTAALR

-3095 SVATASTPAV
+3095 SVATASTSSV

-3120 GELLNLERVGLHDDF
+3120 GELLNLKRVGLHDDF

-3184 RATTPQLPPLRP
+3184 RATTAQLPPLRP

-3210 RLWVVDQLQPGGSQY
+3210 RLWLVDQLQPGTSQY
-3225 NIPVAIRLEGTLD
+3225 NIPVALRLEGALD
-3238 VESLRLALEHLVA
+3238 VESLRRALEHLVA
-3251 RHESLRTTFALK
+3251 RHEALRTTFALK
-3263 DGQPVQQVHPAS
+3263 DGQPVQQVHPAAA
-3275 TWTLPLTDLGTVPP
+3275 WTLPLTDLTAVPP
-3289 EAREAEAHRV
+3289 EAREAEARRV
-3299 TAEEASASFD
+3299 SAEEAGAPFD
-3309 LGTGPLLRTRLLRLD
+3309 LSAGPLLRTRLLRLD
-3324 AEHHVLL
+3324 AEHHVLV

-3346 LVREVAAGYAAFST
+3346 LVREVAAGYAAFAT
-3360 GKTPSL
+3360 GQTPSL

-3377 AWQRQWLQGDVLSQE
+3377 AWQRQWLQGDVLAQE

-3403 PRVLEL
+3403 PHVLEL

-3430 PLELTQGLLKL
+3430 PLELTQGLVKL

-3447 TPFMALLALWQVLLS
+3447 TPFMALLAVWQLLLS

-3493 TLVLRGRVRGRDS
+3493 TLVLRGRVRGQDS

-3545 PLVQVILAL
+3545 PLVQVLLAL

-3583 GLLLSESPDGL
+3583 GLMLSESPDGL
-3594 RGVLEYSTDL
+3594 RGMLEYSTDL

-3616 LRTLLESVVSTPE
+3616 LRVLLESVLASPE
-3629 APLSTLEWL
+3629 APLASLEWL
-3638 TPPERQQL
+3638 TPSERQQM
-3646 LVDWNATD
+3646 LVDWNDTRVD
-3654 AAYPRDASMPELFE
+3654 YPSDASIPELFE
-3668 QQVALRPDAM
+3668 RQVALSPNAM
-3678 ALEFEDERLT
+3678 ALEFEDERFT

-3694 RANQMAHLLRE
+3694 RANQLAHLLRAN
-3705 HGIGLDSLVA
+3705 GVGLDALVA
-3715 VCLERSTQMVV
+3715 VCLDRSSELVI

-3748 RLTYML
+3748 RLTYMV

-3762 ITTRALRPSLPVSDA
+3762 LTTRALRPRLPVSDTV
-3777 LPCLFVEELRL
+3777 PCLFVEELHL
-3788 DAQPTSPTGVRPLA
+3788 DAQPVTPTGVRPLS

-3823 EHRGVLRLM
+3823 EHRGVLRML
-3832 YGAKY
+3832 YGVKY
-3837 VDMGPEET
+3837 MDMGPEET
-3845 LILMAPISFDIST
+3845 FLLMSPISFDISGI
-3858 MEVWAALLTGSK
+3858 ELWVALLTGSK
-3870 LAIFPPVPPTD
+3870 LAVFPPRPPTD
-3881 LELLGTVL
+3881 LELLGSVL
-3889 RRHAVTT
+3889 RRHGVTT
-3896 LYLSTGLFSQ
+3896 LQLSTGLFSQ
-3906 IVDVGLEMLRGVR
+3906 VVDVGLELLRGLR
-3919 QVIAAGDILSPTH
+3919 QIIVAGDVLSPAH
-3932 TRKVLDTL
+3932 TRKVLETL
-3940 GIPVVNGYGPT
+3940 HVPVVNAYGPT
-3951 EGTVFANCLR
+3951 EATIYATAARL
-3961 VTRAE
+3961 TRAE
-3966 DVGTSVP
+3966 AVGVSVS
-3973 IGPPISNTQVYILDA
+3973 IGPPIGNTQVYILDA
-3988 HLRPVPVGVPGELCI
+3988 RLRPVPVGVPGELCI
-4003 GGDGLARG
+4003 GGDGVARG
-4011 YLSRPDLTAERF
+4011 YLSRADLTAERF
-4023 VPDAFGGRPGERL
+4023 VPDAFGGLPGERL

-4049 AVDFLGRIDTQVKVR
+4049 TVDFLGRIDTQVKVR

-4077 MSTPGV
+4077 ISSPGV
-4083 REAIVLVREDV
+4083 REVAVLVREDI

-4103 AVPALPATSGEVAT
+4103 AVPALTDAAAGTPVTPAE
-4117 ALSATDLR
+4117 LR
-4125 EHLRQRLPEF
+4125 EHVRQRLPEF
-4135 MVPSAFVV
+4135 MVPTAFVL
-4143 LPALPLNPNGKVDR
+4143 LPALPLNPNGKLDR
-4157 KALPAPTSTGSAGRF
+4157 KALPVPGAIAGPGRF
-4172 VEPGNPLEEKIAAIW
+4172 VEPGNPLEEKIAALW

-4210 LSVVRVSTRL
+4210 LSVVRVSARL

-4238 VHGLALRLERES
+4238 VHGLAQRLERES
-4250 GGALGRTEATVA
+4250 GGALGRTTAPA
-4262 QPSAPV
+4262 AAPV

-4274 APQASGSADIAIIG
+4274 APQAPGSNDVAIIG

-4322 HLPGLPEGMELWQHP
+4322 HLPGLPEGMDLWQHP
-4337 GFVPAGGVLD
+4337 NFVPAGGVLD

-4424 LYGTATHQSLAQ
+4424 LYGTATHQSMAQ

-4474 DVALAGATRL
+4474 DVALAGATRMT
-4484 SAAQRTGYVYQEGL
+4484 AAQRTGYVYQEGL
-4498 IFSPDGH
+4498 IYSPDGH

-4517 SGNGVAAVV
+4517 SGNGVATVV

-4562 SVQGQSSVITQALSR
+4562 SVQGQVSVITQALSR

-4615 HRGTIALASLKTN
+4615 HRGTIPLASLKTN

-4751 LSMADVGFTHA
+4751 LSMADLAYTHA

-4776 RDAAD
+4776 RDPAD

-4820 GRDLYEAEPAFRAH
+4820 GRELYQAEPAFRAH
-4834 LDACLVLLEVPLR
+4834 LDACLELLEAPLR
-4847 ERVTTLLQAVPGPQA
+4847 ERVTTLLQATPGPQA

-5013 AKVVGSLGRAEPT
+5013 SRVVGSLARAEPT

-5039 PGELGTPR
+5039 PGELAAPR

-5114 GLLASMGEL
+5114 GLLASLGEL
-5123 WTHGLALDWKAFYAH
+5123 WTTGLFLDWKAFYAH

-5157 VEASRTTAPV
+5157 VDASRATAPV
-5167 AAPANAPRAEPVPAQ
+5167 AAPASAPRAESVPAQ

-5200 PLPDTSARTG
+5200 PSPDTSARSG
-5210 MAQPAAVAQ
+5210 IAQPAPVAQ
-5219 APEPAPLARVPVTPA
+5219 APEPAPLARVAVPPA
-5234 AVTPGA
+5234 AETAGA

-5261 RLALEFVG
+5261 RLALDFVG

-5319 MMQQAPSAVQTRE
+5319 MLQQAPAAVQTRE
-5332 LPLEALPRTGELP
+5332 LPLEALSRAGELP

-5373 LEGPAAVEPLERAI
+5373 LEGKAAEEPLERAI

-5400 YDLVDGRPVQR
+5400 YDKVDGRPVQR
-5411 FHPHV
+5411 FHPHM

-5425 TGTPEEREAEGLRL
+5425 TGTPEEREAEAWRL

-5451 NGPVLRTTLVRQ
+5451 NGPVLRTTLLRQ
-5463 AEDVHL
+5463 AEDVRL

-5489 ELSQLYGAF
+5489 ELSQIYGAF
-5498 RQGKPSPLAPL
+5498 LQGKPSPLPPL
-5509 TVQYAD
+5509 GVQYAD

-5522 TIAEHLVP
+5522 TLAEHLVP

-5557 KCPLTSERMS
+5557 KSPLTSERMD
-5567 VAFTQA
+5567 VAFPQA

-5598 VLLHRYTGQTD
+5598 ALLHRYTGQTD

-5670 YLVEQLVPGKDIGR
+5670 YLVEQLVPGKDIGQ

-5694 HSNAVSSVDAQ
+5694 HSNAVTHVNAQ

-5714 VEVPGTPVQWGTTL
+5714 VEIPGLPVQWGATL

-5740 GVHGALE
+5740 GLHGALE
-5747 YATELFDASTARR
+5747 YATELFDAATARR
-5760 MLEHLQTLLTSALA
+5760 MMEHFQTLLTSALA

-5793 WPRP
+5793 WPRPLPV